1 MILSPSISGDLT
13 PSESIFKGIKDAG
26 IDFIVSVPCAN
37 LKELIPIVDKA
48 PEIIHL
54 PVTREEEGVGICAG
68 AYMGGKNPAML
79 MQNSGLGNSIN
90 ALASLDMLYR
100 IPLLMIMSHRGVEGE
115 PIVAQVP
122 MGELTPKLLDTMDI
136 PYFRPEDDVD
146 PTKIIIK
153 AWNTASELK
162 KPVAVLLPIPFWR
175 NSNEAHRR
183 HQ

>member
-1 MILSPSISGDLT
+1 MTRSLSGAPT
-13 PSESIFKGIKDAG
+13 PSESIFKGIRDAG

-37 LKELIPIVDKA
+37 LKELIPMVDED
-48 PEIIHL
+48 PDIIHL
-54 PVTREEEGVGICAG
+54 PVTREEEGVGVCAG
-68 AYMGGKNPAML
+68 AYMGGKKPAML

-90 ALASLDMLYR
+90 ALSSLNMLYG

-136 PYFRPEDDVD
+136 PYFMPEKGVD
-146 PTKIIIK
+146 PADLIVK
-153 AWNTASELK
+153 AWNVAYEQK

-175 NSNEAHRR
+175 RQA
-183 HQ
+183 